1 MTTTTGDVGPNSD
14 AEPGRDPAI
23 GAAWYV
29 GLTLAFAA
37 LATVA
42 VVGLGAAPTL
52 LAFSLALP
60 PLFIATGLAWHE
72 GHGAIGRLFRQLTV
86 RPADPKWYLALLIPA
101 IGFLAV
107 DVVAIALGAP
117 TAGLFDDLFPAI
129 LIVPLVVIL
138 PAFAEEIGWRGY
150 ALPRTMTVMS
160 PLRAAI
166 VLGIPWSLIH
176 IPLYLPGQM
185 NGGSA
190 VWSMLTQIISYSII
204 LTWLY
209 VGTGGSV
216 LMTGLFHTLLNG
228 MVPLTNGID
237 PFVVWDIRGVVF
249 PVVAAIIL
257 ALGGY
262 RVLERR
268 VDGTA
273 PALAGVSGP
282 LPGAP

>member
-1 MTTTTGDVGPNSD
+1 MTRTTTAKARQPA
-14 AEPGRDPAI
+14 AEPDQNAVG

-29 GLTLAFAA
+29 GLTVAFAA
-37 LATVA
+37 VATVA
-42 VVGLGAAPTL
+42 VVGLGAEPTL

-86 RPADPKWYLALLIPA
+86 RPANPKWYLALLIPP

-117 TAGLFDDLFPAI
+117 AAGLFDDVFPAI

-150 ALPRTMTVMS
+150 ALPRTLTVMS

-228 MVPLTNGID
+228 LVPLTNGLD
-237 PFVVWDIRGVVF
+237 PFVAWDIRGVVF
-249 PVVAAIIL
+249 PVIAAVIL

-262 RVLERR
+262 RVLQRG
-268 VDGTA
+268 VDSAA
-273 PALAGVSGP
+273 PAPNVAPVSVG
-282 LPGAP
+282 

>member
-1 MTTTTGDVGPNSD
+1 MTTTAIAPQPPV
-14 AEPGRDPAI
+14 AEPRQNAAM

-29 GLTLAFAA
+29 GITLAFAA
-37 LATVA
+37 FATVA
-42 VVGLGAAPTL
+42 VVGLGAQPTL

-72 GHGAIGRLFRQLTV
+72 GHGAIGRLFRQVTV

-107 DVVAIALGAP
+107 DVVAVVLGAP
-117 TAGLFDDLFPAI
+117 AAGLFDDLFPAI

-228 MVPLTNGID
+228 LVPLTNGLD
-237 PFVVWDIRGVVF
+237 PLVAWDIRGVVF
-249 PVVAAIIL
+249 PVVAAVVL

-262 RVLERR
+262 RVLQRGADSAEPAPR
-268 VDGTA
+268 VA
-273 PALAGVSGP
+273 PAAVG
-282 LPGAP
+282 

>member
-1 MTTTTGDVGPNSD
+1 MTTTTGPAAPDSA
-14 AEPGRDPAI
+14 AESGQNAAM

-29 GLTLAFAA
+29 GLTLALAA

-42 VVGLGAAPTL
+42 VVGLGAQPTL

-107 DVVAIALGAP
+107 DVVAIALGTPA
-117 TAGLFDDLFPAI
+117 AGLFDDLFPAI

-176 IPLYLPGQM
+176 VPLYLPGQM
-185 NGGSA
+185 NAGSA

-228 MVPLTNGID
+228 MVPLTNGLD
-237 PFVVWDIRGVVF
+237 PLVAWDIRGVVF
-249 PVVAAIIL
+249 PVVAAIVL
-257 ALGGY
+257 VLGGY
-262 RVLERR
+262 RVLQRR
-268 VDGTA
+268 IDSAKPAPNVA
-273 PALAGVSGP
+273 PAAAG
-282 LPGAP
+282 

>member
-1 MTTTTGDVGPNSD
+1 MTTTTAAAAPQPSGSGLATVT
-14 AEPGRDPAI
+14 

-37 LATVA
+37 VATVA
-42 VVGLGAAPTL
+42 VVGLGAPPTL
-52 LAFSLALP
+52 LAFGLALP
-60 PLFIATGLAWHE
+60 PVFIAAGLAWRE
-72 GHGAIGRLFRQLTV
+72 GSGAIGRLFRQVKV

-117 TAGLFDDLFPAI
+117 AAGLFDDLFPAI

-138 PAFAEEIGWRGY
+138 PAFAEEIGWRAY

-160 PLRAAI
+160 PLRAAL
-166 VLGIPWSLIH
+166 VLGIPWALIH
-176 IPLYLPGQM
+176 VPLYLPGQM
-185 NGGSA
+185 NGGTA
-190 VWSMLTQIISYSII
+190 VWSMLTQIIAYSII

-216 LMTGLFHTLLNG
+216 LMTGLFHMLLNG
-228 MVPLTNGID
+228 MVPLTNGLD
-237 PFVVWDIRGVVF
+237 PNVAWDIRGVVF
-249 PVVAAIIL
+249 PVMAAVIL

-262 RVLERR
+262 RVLQRGIDR
-268 VDGTA
+268 T
-273 PALAGVSGP
+273 PAEPSLARAAVG
-282 LPGAP
+282 

>member
-1 MTTTTGDVGPNSD
+1 MTTTASAVEPNAASQPRQNG
-14 AEPGRDPAI
+14 AT

-29 GLTLAFAA
+29 GFTLAFAA

-42 VVGLGAAPTL
+42 VVGLGAPPTL
-52 LAFSLALP
+52 LAFALALP

-107 DVVAIALGAP
+107 DAVAIVLGAP

-129 LIVPLVVIL
+129 LIVPLVVL
-138 PAFAEEIGWRGY
+138 VPAFAEEIGWRGY
-150 ALPRTMTVMS
+150 ALPRAMTVMS

-216 LMTGLFHTLLNG
+216 LMTGLFHALLNG
-228 MVPLTNGID
+228 MVPLTNGLD
-237 PFVVWDIRGVVF
+237 PLMAWDIRGVVF
-249 PVVAAIIL
+249 PVVAAVIL

-268 VDGTA
+268 IDNTK
-273 PALAGVSGP
+273 PARAGVSGP
-282 LPGAP
+282 LPEAL

>member
-1 MTTTTGDVGPNSD
+1 MTPTTGAVAPNSA
-14 AEPGRDPAI
+14 AEPGRKAAM

-42 VVGLGAAPTL
+42 VVGLGAQPTL

-72 GHGAIGRLFRQLTV
+72 GHGAIGRLFRQVTV

-117 TAGLFDDLFPAI
+117 TAGLFDDLFPAV

-166 VLGIPWSLIH
+166 ILGIPWSVIH

-185 NGGSA
+185 NAGSA

-228 MVPLTNGID
+228 MVPLTNGLD
-237 PFVVWDIRGVVF
+237 PFVAWDIRGIVF
-249 PVVAAIIL
+249 PVVAAVIL

-268 VDGTA
+268 VDRAA
-273 PALAGVSGP
+273 PAPEVAHAAVG
-282 LPGAP
+282 

>member
-1 MTTTTGDVGPNSD
+1 M
-14 AEPGRDPAI
+14 
-23 GAAWYV
+23 
-29 GLTLAFAA
+29 
-37 LATVA
+37 
-42 VVGLGAAPTL
+42 
-52 LAFSLALP
+52 
-60 PLFIATGLAWHE
+60 
-72 GHGAIGRLFRQLTV
+72 
-86 RPADPKWYLALLIPA
+86 
-101 IGFLAV
+101 
-107 DVVAIALGAP
+107 
-117 TAGLFDDLFPAI
+117 
-129 LIVPLVVIL
+129 PLVVIL

-228 MVPLTNGID
+228 LVPLD
-237 PFVVWDIRGVVF
+237 ERARPARG
-249 PVVAAIIL
+249 
-257 ALGGY
+257 LGHPW
-262 RVLERR
+262 RR
-268 VDGTA
+268 VPGR
-273 PALAGVSGP
+273 GGRR
-282 LPGAP
+282 PGAGRVPRPAARRGQRRAGTEGCSRRRRLIAGS